1 MKDINVATNIK
12 NSLSLIKIKLESD
25 ICGMG
30 GWIWELV
37 LKRERNEPKSPLG
50 FS

>member
-25 ICGMG
+25 ICGMWG
-30 GWIWELV
+30 MDLGTWSQ
-37 LKRERNEPKSPLG
+37 KRKE
-50 FS
+50 